1 MAHRNRLSKLPPK
14 IGFTCRCLGGVLL
27 LFCHSVFSEEANN
40 PAPFA
45 GDSTEHFFHSGQFT
59 TYNPFQLEDRVKIH
73 RPEAYYSSNEQLEQA
88 ASSYHDHS
96 MMASQ
101 KALNQQWLQQYHT
114 GEIDKNGSRALQKIL
129 QLGAKSF
136 WNALRQKE
144 FKSGLI
150 PDGNGD
156 GQFSTEWNYKVRAS
170 DDKFKFTVEYEF

>member
-1 MAHRNRLSKLPPK
+1 MSRRNKLIKSPTK
-14 IGFTCRCLGGVLL
+14 IGFVGHSLGGVLL
-27 LFCHSVFSEEANN
+27 LSCHSVLSEETSTLT
-40 PAPFA
+40 PYA

-73 RPEAYYSSNEQLEQA
+73 RPKAYYSSNQQLEQA

-101 KALNQQWLQQYHT
+101 KALNQQWLHQYHT
-114 GEIDKNGSRALQKIL
+114 GEIDKSGSRALQKIL

-150 PDGNGD
+150 PDGDGN